1 MCGIIGTNF
10 KPEID
15 FLELTTLLK
24 KRGPDNISIKRVGET
39 HFGHTRLSII
49 DLDEE
54 ANQPLIFDDILI
66 VFNGEIY
73 NYHELIISE
82 NLICLTKSDT
92 EVIVRLYQKYDTE
105 FLKLL
110 NGAFSFCI
118 YDINK
123 NRYFCARDRYGKK
136 PFYYYEKEGKF
147 IFSSLIK
154 PIIKAIGFTPRMN
167 RIALS
172 QYLQYFTPLTPNT
185 FYEGILKLP
194 KASYL
199 LFENGKSTIK
209 KYYRLKTYKR
219 IHDEPTALSS
229 IEDTLLKSVELR
241 LNSDVEIGSLLS
253 GGIDSSLIS
262 TMYANL
268 TGKTIKTFS
277 IGYEKYEKY
286 CELPYALKVA
296 QNIKSDHTAVIFT
309 KKDFLA
315 HFDEVIDALEE
326 PHADHASSPLFY
338 LSKVIQQSGIKTVF
352 SGEGSDELFLGYNN
366 YQKFYDYYEF
376 KKTLSPL
383 QKKFLKLN
391 LGTASS
397 NTKEIEYLQRIFNDE
412 TLYNSFGEIFTKPQK
427 AKLFKKQ
434 PLFSEPSEKLDPID
448 WMSSI
453 DMEIWL
459 GESLLSKVDKITMA
473 NGVEARNPFLDFR
486 LVDTAFSIDSKL
498 KLGDTNKYLLK
509 KIAYKYLPKEI
520 VERRKKGFNSP
531 YNEWLM
537 EEFGDKILEN
547 ILEANRHHGLFNTA
561 YIEEL
566 FANAKNNKLKQHTY
580 ALYIFSLWYLKTYI
594 R

>member
-1 MCGIIGTNF
+1 MCGIIGANF

-15 FLELTTLLK
+15 FLELTELLS
-24 KRGPDNISIKRVGET
+24 KRGPDNISTKQIGENF
-39 HFGHTRLSII
+39 FGHTRLSII
-49 DLDEE
+49 DLENE
-54 ANQPLIFDDILI
+54 ANQPLLFDDILI

-73 NYHELIISE
+73 NYHELIINE
-82 NLICLTKSDT
+82 NLTCVTKSDT
-92 EVIVRLYQKYDTE
+92 EVLVRLYQKYDTE

-136 PFYYYEKEGKF
+136 PFYYYEKDGKF

-154 PIIKAIGFTPRMN
+154 PIIASIGFTPRMN

-262 TMYANL
+262 TMYANI

-277 IGYEKYEKY
+277 IGYEGYEKY

-296 QNIKSDHTAVIFT
+296 QNIKSDHTPVIFT

-315 HFDEVIDALEE
+315 HFDEVINALEE

-376 KKTLSPL
+376 KKTLSQS

-434 PLFSEPSEKLDPID
+434 PLFSEPVEKLDPID

-486 LVDTAFSIDSKL
+486 LVDTALSIDSKL

-531 YNEWLM
+531 YNEWLVAQ
-537 EEFGDKILEN
+537 FGDEILHT
-547 ILEANRHHGLFNTA
+547 IVKANQHHGLFNEN
-561 YIEEL
+561 YIKEL
-566 FANAKNNKLKQHTY
+566 FENAKNNKLKQHTY
-580 ALYIFSLWYLKTYI
+580 ALYVFSLWYGKTYL
-594 R
+594 